1 MKKSVIGVVLLAAL
15 LNIGAVQAS
24 GFPGGYLGMKVGAN
38 DSSATDTTGVM
49 TTPAERTTAYLMQ
62 GAYLQGGYNLDLSAF
77 VVGVG
82 VYGDWNAYAKHSNGI
97 AYSTHSYGFDAKLGL
112 PLGNWMPYAKLGR
125 GRNVATDDFSGISQ
139 TTPNRALGFEYK
151 LADHWSTVGEYKIN
165 KFSSQDGTITIN
177 NKTIT
182 FGLNYYFDEP
192 PKQEA
197 APEPE
202 LEPIPELAPIP
213 EPVGP
218 EPVALVPAVPTPQ
231 PALLVT
237 EVWKTLLEDKPVSI
251 DGTNFVEGSA
261 KIEDGTN
268 FGRGSAQLEL
278 VAGKELMKDVVDF
291 AAAHPEAK
299 LEVIGYT
306 DSRGSEKLNTELSL
320 ARAESVKQ
328 YLIGAGMAADRI
340 TAQGAGPS
348 NPIGDN
354 KTPEG
359 RAKNRRV
366 EIRSV
371 IKEEK
376 KVRVTN

>member
-1 MKKSVIGVVLLAAL
+1 VKKSVIGVALLAAL
-15 LNIGAVQAS
+15 LNICVVQAS
-24 GFPGGYLGMKVGAN
+24 GFSGGYLGMKVGAN

-49 TTPAERTTAYLMQ
+49 TTPSERTTAYLMQ
-62 GAYLQGGYNLDLSAF
+62 GAYLQGGYNLDLSAV

-82 VYGDWNAYAKHSNGI
+82 AYGDWNAYAKHSNGV
-97 AYSTHSYGFDAKLGL
+97 AYSTHSYGFDAKLGV

-139 TTPNRALGFEYK
+139 TGPNSALGFEYK

-192 PKQEA
+192 PKQEL

-218 EPVALVPAVPTPQ
+218 EPAALIPVAPALQ
-231 PALLVT
+231 PAPPVT

-251 DGTNFVEGSA
+251 EGTNFVAGSA
-261 KIEDGTN
+261 K
-268 FGRGSAQLEL
+268 LEL
-278 VAGKELMKDVVDF
+278 VSGKELMKEVVDF
-291 AAAHPEAK
+291 VGAHPEAK
-299 LEVIGYT
+299 LELIGYT
-306 DSRGSEKLNTELSL
+306 DTTGSENQNKKLSL
-320 ARAESVKQ
+320 ARAESVKE
-328 YLIGAGMAADRI
+328 YLVSKGIAADRI
-340 TAQGAGPS
+340 TTKGVGSA

-354 KTPEG
+354 KTSEG

-376 KVRVTN
+376 KVRVTS